1 MDRVLVQ
8 MDRPD
13 AIPVFGH
20 GLGWAANNLESFFGG
35 RVLVG
40 EMKGLVKTLKN
51 ESDVLTSGEGFLRAG
66 GVIDAIN
73 ATARPETG
81 LEEGRQTLYG
91 GGRLRPRR
99 LHGR

>member
-1 MDRVLVQ
+1 MDRVSVQ
-8 MDRPD
+8 IDRPD

-20 GLGWAANNLESFFGG
+20 GLGWASNNLESSFGG

-40 EMKGLVKTLKN
+40 EMKGLVKTLEN
-51 ESDVLTSGEGFLRAG
+51 ESDVRASGEGFLRAG

-73 ATARPETG
+73 ETVRPDAG
-81 LEEGRQTLYG
+81 LEKGKQTLYG
-91 GGRLRPRR
+91 GGRLKPRR